1 MEQIADA
8 IRFLTIIIS
17 LGFLSVV
24 IVLGAIAIRRG

>member
-8 IRFLTIIIS
+8 IKLLAVVIS

-24 IVLGAIAIRRG
+24 IVLGAIVTRRK